1 VAHHE
6 PPLRTPVPRSV
17 CTSLICS
24 TNLEGFDD
32 VEELAGDSR
41 AAG

>member
-1 VAHHE
+1 M
-6 PPLRTPVPRSV
+6 RTPVRRTV
-17 CTSLICS
+17 CTSLICP

-32 VEELAGDSR
+32 VEEPFGLPR